1 MSQRSNRREF
11 LKTTTAG
18 GLGLWVAA
26 GHMPSLAASANEKLN
41 IAIVGVGG
49 MGKSHVDDGEVK
61 KENVVALCDIDD
73 ENLDKASKV
82 HPGAKRYNDF
92 REMFDK
98 QKDIDAVICATP
110 DHCHAV
116 VTAAAMRL
124 GKHVYT
130 QKPLTHT
137 VYEAHVLSKLA
148 AENPKL
154 VTQMGNQ
161 GHSNDGARRV
171 VELVHAGVI
180 GPIREV
186 HAWTNRPIWPQAIER
201 PSDTPPV
208 PSHVHWDLWLGPM
221 PYRPYN
227 PAYHPFKWR
236 GWWDF
241 GTGALGD
248 MACHIADT
256 AFWALDLKH
265 PTSIEATSEGG
276 NSETAPKWSIIT
288 YEFPDRHGM
297 PPVKFTWYDGGK
309 FPSQELVEQYG
320 ITKRV
325 EKKPKDGEGAEKKA
339 ENGERK
345 KGGRRNREY
354 ETVPGYTEG
363 GSLLVGEKGVVYL
376 DNDYGASYKLLPAK
390 NFEDFHAPPK
400 TLKSSPGHMR
410 DWIEAIKNGGQAC
423 SNFEYA
429 SALTGMVLLGNLSI
443 RAGKK
448 IEWDAKNMRSPN
460 CSECD
465 EFIRPEYRKGW
476 EL

>member
-1 MSQRSNRREF
+1 MSRQTNRREF
-11 LKTTTAG
+11 IRTTTAG

-26 GHMPSLAASANEKLN
+26 GHMPSRADSPNNKLN

-49 MGKSHVDDGEVK
+49 MGRGHVDDGEVK
-61 KENVVALCDIDD
+61 KENVVALCDID
-73 ENLDKASKV
+73 EKSLDGASKI
-82 HPGAKRYNDF
+82 HPNAKRYNDF

-116 VTAAAMRL
+116 VTAMAMRL
-124 GKHVYT
+124 GKHAYT

-148 AENPKL
+148 ADNPKL
-154 VTQMGNQ
+154 ATQMGNQ
-161 GHSNDGARRV
+161 GHSNEGAREV
-171 VELVHAGVI
+171 VELVRANVI

-186 HAWTNRPIWPQAIER
+186 HAWTDRPIWPQGIER
-201 PSDTPPV
+201 PKDTPEV
-208 PSHVHWDLWLGPM
+208 PKHVHWDLWIGPM

-248 MACHIADT
+248 MACHVADT

-265 PTSIEATSEGG
+265 PTSIEAKSEGG
-276 NSETAPKWSIIT
+276 NSETAPNWSHII
-288 YEFPDRHGM
+288 YEFPERNGM
-297 PPVKFTWYDGGK
+297 PPVKFNWYDGHK
-309 FPSQELVEQYG
+309 FPPKELIEKYG
-320 ITKRV
+320 IMKSV
-325 EKKPKDGEGAEKKA
+325 ERREKGDDGK
-339 ENGERK
+339 ER
-345 KGGRRNREY
+345 RRHER
-354 ETVPGYTEG
+354 VPGYTDN
-363 GSLLVGEKGVVYL
+363 GSLLIGEKGMIYL
-376 DNDYGASYKLLPAK
+376 DDAYGATYKLLPAK
-390 NFEDFHAPPK
+390 DFEGFKPPPK
-400 TLKSSPGHMR
+400 TIKRSPGHMR

-448 IEWDAKNMRSPN
+448 LEWDAKNMRATN
-460 CSECD
+460 CSEVD
-465 EFIRPEYRKGW
+465 EFIRPEYRKGY

>member
-1 MSQRSNRREF
+1 MSRTNRREF
-11 LKTTTAG
+11 IKTTTAG

-26 GHMPSLAASANEKLN
+26 GHMPSLAASANEKVN

-49 MGKSHVDDGEVK
+49 MGGSHVNDGDVK
-61 KENVVALCDIDD
+61 KENVVALCDID
-73 ENLDKASKV
+73 EHNLDNASKV
-82 HPGAKRYNDF
+82 HPKAKRYNDF

-116 VTAAAMRL
+116 VTAMAMRL
-124 GKHVYT
+124 GKHAYT

-148 AENPKL
+148 ADNPKL

-161 GHSNDGARRV
+161 GHSNEGARQV
-171 VELVHAGVI
+171 VELVRAGVV

-186 HAWTNRPIWPQAIER
+186 HAWTDRPIWPQAIER
-201 PSDTPPV
+201 PKDTPEV
-208 PSHVHWDLWLGPM
+208 PKHVHWDLWIGPM
-221 PYRPYN
+221 AYRPYN

-248 MACHIADT
+248 MACHVADT

-265 PTSIEATSEGG
+265 PTSIEAKSEGA

-288 YEFPDRHGM
+288 YEFPQRNGL
-297 PPVKFTWYDGGK
+297 PPVKFTWYDGRK
-309 FPSQELVEQYG
+309 YPPQELVEKYG
-320 ITKRV
+320 ITKR
-325 EKKPKDGEGAEKKA
+325 A
-339 ENGERK
+339 RK
-345 KGGRRNREY
+345 KVKGADGKEHD
-354 ETVPGYTEG
+354 EDVTVPGYTDN
-363 GSLLVGEKGVVYL
+363 GSLLIGEKGMIYL
-376 DNDYGASYKLLPAK
+376 DDAYGASYKLLPAK
-390 NFEDFHAPPK
+390 DFEGFKPPPK
-400 TLKSSPGHMR
+400 TLKRSPGHMR
-410 DWIEAIKNGGQAC
+410 DWIEAIKTGGQAC

-448 IEWDAKNMRSPN
+448 IEWDAKNMRATN
-460 CSECD
+460 CSEAD
-465 EFIRPEYRKGW
+465 EFIRPAYRKGY

>member
-1 MSQRSNRREF
+1 MSRTTNRREF
-11 LKTTTAG
+11 IKTTTAG
-18 GLGLWVAA
+18 GLSLWVAA
-26 GHMPSLAASANEKLN
+26 GHMPSMAADSPNEKVN

-49 MGKSHVDDGEVK
+49 MGGSHVNDGEVK
-61 KENVVALCDIDD
+61 KQNVVALCDIDD
-73 ENLDKASKV
+73 NNLDNASKV
-82 HPGAKRYNDF
+82 HPNAKRYNDF

-116 VTAAAMRL
+116 VTAMAMRL
-124 GKHVYT
+124 GKHAYT

-161 GHSNDGARRV
+161 GHSNEGARQV
-171 VELVHAGVI
+171 VEMVRANVI
-180 GPIREV
+180 GPIREI
-186 HAWTNRPIWPQAIER
+186 HAWTDRPIWPQGIDR
-201 PSDTPPV
+201 PKDTPEV
-208 PSHVHWDLWLGPM
+208 PKHVHWDLWLGPM
-221 PYRPYN
+221 PNRPYS

-236 GWWDF
+236 GFWDF

-248 MACHIADT
+248 MACHVADT

-265 PTSIEATSEGG
+265 PTSIEAKSEGG
-276 NSETAPKWSIIT
+276 TSESAPKWSIIT
-288 YEFPDRHGM
+288 YEFPERHGM
-297 PPVKFTWYDGGK
+297 PPVKFTWYDGKK
-309 FPSQELVEQYG
+309 FPPDELIEKYG
-320 ITKRV
+320 ITKSIEV
-325 EKKPKDGEGAEKKA
+325 TVKDADGKPVKNEDGKDKKK
-339 ENGERK
+339 R
-345 KGGRRNREY
+345 
-354 ETVPGYTEG
+354 ETVPGYTDN
-363 GSLLVGEKGVVYL
+363 GSLLIGEKGMIYL
-376 DNDYGASYKLLPAK
+376 DDAYGATYKLLPAK
-390 NFEDFHAPPK
+390 NFEGFKPPE
-400 TLKSSPGHMR
+400 KSIKRSPGHMR

-429 SALTGMVLLGNLSI
+429 SALTGMVLLGNLAI

-448 IEWDAKNMRSPN
+448 LDWDAKNMRATN
-460 CSECD
+460 CSEVD